1 VGSNTGLIKNIW
13 KNNYVGC
20 NMAFTRKVLQIAL
33 PFPKHIPMH
42 DLWLGIVGEFLFK
55 TYFIPD
61 KLLLYRRHDSN
72 ASQTG
77 SKSPFTLKQ
86 KIKFRLNVIKY
97 LPLLVKR
104 KFFNL

>member
-1 VGSNTGLIKNIW
+1 MSAVIW
-13 KNNYVGC
+13 L
-20 NMAFTRKVLQIAL
+20 LQESSANSLTISQT
-33 PFPKHIPMH
+33 HPMH

-77 SKSPFTLKQ
+77 FKSPFTPKQ
-86 KIKFRLNVIKY
+86 KIKFRLNVIRY